1 MSARFKASPATDDD
15 DDDDDDHHVAQER
28 SPTDN
33 PAPATVGRG
42 RKNNTFLCVLLESKS
57 RRMWY
62 HDDGNNGKL
71 R

>member
-1 MSARFKASPATDDD
+1 MSARFKASPATDDDD

-62 HDDGNNGKL
+62 HDDGNGKL